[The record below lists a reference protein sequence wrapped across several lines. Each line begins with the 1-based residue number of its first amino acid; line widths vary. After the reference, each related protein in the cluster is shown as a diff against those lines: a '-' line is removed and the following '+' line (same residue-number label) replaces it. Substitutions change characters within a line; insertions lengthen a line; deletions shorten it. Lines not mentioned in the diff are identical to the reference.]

1 MLFALLSRDF
11 QHIREKTHSN
21 TTNLVV
27 SRHIARKKV
36 HFRLTCIAQK
46 CRCLNCL
53 KTVTVGKHL
62 PAPFITPPPPLPTLS
77 SLHREIGSL
86 SNNDGNDYEKV
97 TSKVN
102 SRCLKFY
109 RAYNTSFQFFFK
121 KKNLSNKPDRNIL
134 KKLISTDCPPL
145 TDIIPVQKTYVHNLR
160 KKGCAR
166 PKINT
171 ERFMN
176 TFVNRIPCKQRLHFR
191 GMSWRAMFCSQGIS
205 RMIFKLNLL

>member
-1 MLFALLSRDF
+1 MEVCRNIKGTLTSDVFERRTSTGSMLFALLSRDF

-36 HFRLTCIAQK
+36 HFRLTCVAQK

-62 PAPFITPPPPLPTLS
+62 PAPLITPPPLPTLS

-121 KKNLSNKPDRNIL
+121 KK
-134 KKLISTDCPPL
+134 TF
-145 TDIIPVQKTYVHNLR
+145 Q
-160 KKGCAR
+160 
-166 PKINT
+166 INQT
-171 ERFMN
+171 E
-176 TFVNRIPCKQRLHFR
+176 TF
-191 GMSWRAMFCSQGIS
+191 
-205 RMIFKLNLL
+205 